1 VLGSPLRFSARIYSM
16 HRSRKDR
23 SGAQTYCLRRVG
35 LAPRALRDFQL
46 RNPASI
52 AKIAYPFHALIIMAQ
67 DYEARSPV
75 ATRADQKLL
84 EFFSKKP
91 KSRLTPAELQRRCDF
106 PPGEIQVVVDAL
118 RRLCSEGRLVRLK
131 KNHYALP
138 DAQNLMTGRVHAH
151 PDGYGFLIPENK
163 EAEDLYLNRR
173 EMRRL
178 MHGDRVMARI
188 ERKQRGRVEAHI
200 VQIIERANRRLIGT
214 YNEFEGQGYLI
225 PMDPRVAG
233 AIRLGNR
240 PAAIEKG
247 HVIAAEIV
255 RYGTAVSP
263 PEAELV
269 RVMGDPDDPEVQV
282 QSIVF
287 RYGFST
293 AFPAEVHRETAL
305 CPYSI
310 PPQEIAARTDL
321 RDLPIVTIDGEQA
334 RDFDDAVFV
343 RKKEGRY
350 ELFVSIADVAHY
362 VRPQS
367 ATDQEAYARATSVY
381 FPDRA
386 IPMLPEALSNG
397 LCSLNPNED
406 RLTKTVCIEYNDAG
420 QVIRSQFFNSVIRS
434 HERMTYTDVR
444 RILVDSDQ
452 DTLARYRDLVDQF
465 KLMEELALVI
475 YETRRARGN
484 LDFDLPEAEIVL
496 DLQGMPENIVR
507 AERNIAHRIIEEFMI
522 AANEVV
528 ARHLTQQK
536 MPLLYRVHE
545 GPDKEA
551 LESMARFLL
560 TLGYRLP
567 VKKDAITP
575 QEIQKI
581 LEAVRGNPEE
591 RVINHVLLRAMKQAH
606 YQPEN
611 IGHFGLA
618 STCYTHFTSPIRRY
632 PDLIVHRML
641 DRAMA
646 GEKLKPR
653 QREELSSYLAEAGT
667 QTSER
672 ERTAMDAEREMIDL
686 KKAQFMQDKIGEEF
700 NGFITSLANFGFFV
714 ELDAYFIEGLV
725 KLSSLTDDDYYYYE
739 KEYVIKGNR
748 RGRKFRLGDKV
759 RVKIARINAFR
770 SEIDFVLVPLDATM

>member
-1 VLGSPLRFSARIYSM
+1 MAPDHEAQSA
-16 HRSRKDR
+16 
-23 SGAQTYCLRRVG
+23 GAARAEDKI
-35 LAPRALRDFQL
+35 LA
-46 RNPASI
+46 
-52 AKIAYPFHALIIMAQ
+52 
-67 DYEARSPV
+67 
-75 ATRADQKLL
+75 
-84 EFFSKKP
+84 FFSQKP
-91 KSRLTPAELQRRCDF
+91 GSRLTPAELQRRCGF
-106 PPGEIQVVVDAL
+106 SAGELQTVADTL
-118 RRLCSEGRLVRLK
+118 RSLCRQGRLVRLK

-138 DAQNLMTGRVHAH
+138 DAQHLLTGRVHAH

-163 EAEDLYLNRR
+163 DAEDVYLNRR

-178 MHGDRVMARI
+178 MHGDRVMARLD
-188 ERKQRGRVEAHI
+188 RKQRGRVEAH
-200 VQIIERANRRLIGT
+200 VMQVIERAHSRLIGT

-225 PMDPRVAG
+225 PMDARLPG
-233 AIRLGNR
+233 AIRLAK
-240 PAAIEKG
+240 PAANAEKG
-247 HVIAAEIV
+247 QVVAAKIL

-263 PEAELV
+263 PEADLV
-269 RVMGDPDDPEVQV
+269 QVMGNPDDPEVQV

-293 AFPAEVHRETAL
+293 AFPAEVHREAAF

-310 PPQEIAARTDL
+310 PPEEIAARADL

-343 RKKEGRY
+343 RKENGRY
-350 ELFVSIADVAHY
+350 ELFVAIADVGYY
-362 VRPQS
+362 VRPES
-367 ATDQEAYARATSVY
+367 AMDREAYARATSVY

-406 RLTKTVCIEYNDAG
+406 RLTKTVCIEFNAAG
-420 QVIRSQFFNSVIRS
+420 EAIRSRFFNSVIRS

-444 RILVDSDQ
+444 RILVDGDPEA
-452 DTLARYRDLVDQF
+452 LARYKNLVDQF
-465 KLMEELALVI
+465 KLMEELALLI
-475 YETRRARGN
+475 YQRRRARGS

-522 AANEVV
+522 AANEAV
-528 ARHLTQQK
+528 ARHLTERK
-536 MPLLYRVHE
+536 TPLLYRVHE
-545 GPDKEA
+545 GPDEDA
-551 LESMARFLL
+551 LDSVARFLM

-575 QEIQKI
+575 QDIQKL
-581 LEAVRGNPEE
+581 LEAARGTAEE

-618 STCYTHFTSPIRRY
+618 SACYTHFTSPIRRY

-641 DRAMA
+641 DRTMA
-646 GEKLKPR
+646 GDTLKPR
-653 QREELSSYLAEAGT
+653 DLEALSSYLVEAGK

-672 ERTAMDAEREMIDL
+672 ERTAMEAEREMIDL

-700 NGFITSLANFGFFV
+700 DGLITSLANFGFFV
-714 ELDAYFIEGLV
+714 ELEIYFVEGLV
-725 KLSSLTDDDYYYYE
+725 KLSSLADDNYYYYE

-748 RGRKFRLGDKV
+748 SGRKFRLGDHV
-759 RVKIARINAFR
+759 RVKVARINAFR
-770 SEIDFVLVPLDATM
+770 SEIDFALVQPDSLM